1 MVTAPELAAAILTID
16 LGAVVANWR
25 LLRDRLRPGAALGAA
40 VKANA
45 YGLGAREVTAALAE
59 AGCRSFFVATID
71 EGIEVRAVLASAT
84 AGTGSTAAVYV
95 LNGLLPGSDEGLVA
109 HRLTPV
115 LNSLGDIDAW
125 SAAARRRGA
134 SLPAALHVDTGMA
147 RLGLPADELACLVDD
162 PGRLTGITPVLVMSH
177 LACADQPEH
186 PLNEEQR
193 AAFGQALDAL
203 AAVLAPARLQAS
215 LANSAG
221 IFLGS
226 SYHFDL
232 ARPGAALYGVGPR
245 ADGPNPM
252 RPVVSL
258 RARILQ
264 VRTVAPP
271 KTVGYGATYA
281 VAEPSR
287 IATVAVGY
295 ADGYLR
301 SLSNRGRATLG
312 AFEVP
317 LVGRVSM
324 DLITVDVSAVP
335 AAIACPG
342 AFVELIG
349 AAQTVDAVAER
360 AGTIGYEILTAL
372 GSRYARV
379 YRGLD
384 AQTQ

>member
-1 MVTAPELAAAILTID
+1 MAPVPDHAAAILTID

-25 LLRDRLRPGAALGAA
+25 LLRDRLRPGAGLGAA

-59 AGCRSFFVATID
+59 AGCRSFFVATIE
-71 EGIEVRAVLASAT
+71 EGIEVRAVLA
-84 AGTGSTAAVYV
+84 AGTEAAARSAAVYV
-95 LNGLLPGSDEGLVA
+95 LNGPLRGADEALIA

-115 LNSLGDIDAW
+115 LNSLDDVTAW
-125 SAAARRRGA
+125 SAAARRREA
-134 SLPAALHVDTGMA
+134 RLPAALHVDTGMA
-147 RLGLPADELACLVDD
+147 RLGLPADELARLVDD
-162 PGRLTGITPVLVMSH
+162 PDLLAGIAPVLVMSH

-186 PLNEEQR
+186 PLNERQR
-193 AAFGQALDAL
+193 QALGRAL
-203 AAVLAPARLQAS
+203 AALTPVLAPARPLVS

-221 IFLGS
+221 IFLGHA
-226 SYHFDL
+226 YHFDL
-232 ARPGAALYGVGPR
+232 ARPGAALYGVQPLAG
-245 ADGPNPM
+245 GPNPM
-252 RPVVSL
+252 RPVVTL

-271 KTVGYGATYA
+271 ATVGYGATYA
-281 VAEPSR
+281 VVQPSR

-301 SLSNRGRATLG
+301 SLSNRGRATVG

-317 LVGRVSM
+317 LIGRVSM

-342 AFVELIG
+342 ACVELIG
-349 AAQTVDAVAER
+349 ASQTVDSVAER

-379 YRGLD
+379 YRAADAD
-384 AQTQ
+384 AQ

>member
-1 MVTAPELAAAILTID
+1 MHAAPDLAAAILTID

-25 LLRDRLRPGAALGAA
+25 QLRDRLRPGAGLGAA

-59 AGCRSFFVATID
+59 AGCRAFFVATIE

-84 AGTGSTAAVYV
+84 AAAASTAPVYV
-95 LNGLLPGSDEGLVA
+95 LNGLLPGADEALVG
-109 HRLTPV
+109 HKLTPV
-115 LNSLGDIDAW
+115 LNSLGDIVAW

-162 PGRLTGITPVLVMSH
+162 PGRLAGIMPVLVMSH

-203 AAVLAPARLQAS
+203 ASMLASAGPQAS

-232 ARPGAALYGVGPR
+232 ARPGAALYGVGPH
-245 ADGPNPM
+245 AGGPNPM

-281 VAEPSR
+281 VAQPSR

-349 AAQTVDAVAER
+349 AVQTVDAVAER

-379 YRGLD
+379 YRALD
-384 AQTQ
+384 AQRQ